1 MSRLGLQFG
10 TLEDSSQQHPYPEGS
25 HNLLEQWSLG
35 IKLQCE
41 NAVLIKNYRV
51 LYTLKY
57 SRPFIIGLQLLVQ
70 PFLDIYLSHK
80 SDPPIT
86 SHSFIF
92 CGYPD
97 FFFGLKVFPYF
108 ASFTSDSD
116 CESSSK
122 SKFECLLCQEFH
134 LPCALF
140 RNTLFPLD
148 IFHILNI
155 LRISSSVNCFLMS
168 FIQVSLFLVCR
179 VWLSV
184 PISERPSEKPVDQ
197 TKLCVLVLLYK
208 REHTLMVIS

>member
-51 LYTLKY
+51 LYTLKCL
-57 SRPFIIGLQLLVQ
+57 RPFIIGLQLLVQ

-92 CGYPD
+92 CGYPCPYNHKLLTREID
-97 FFFGLKVFPYF
+97 VFFHSFHSVHSLSSAPSR
-108 ASFTSDSD
+108 ASLTIFLRFTSL
-116 CESSSK
+116 SS
-122 SKFECLLCQEFH
+122 FNPQTG
-134 LPCALF
+134 
-140 RNTLFPLD
+140 N
-148 IFHILNI
+148 
-155 LRISSSVNCFLMS
+155 
-168 FIQVSLFLVCR
+168 QV
-179 VWLSV
+179 VW
-184 PISERPSEKPVDQ
+184 
-197 TKLCVLVLLYK
+197 
-208 REHTLMVIS
+208 

>member
-10 TLEDSSQQHPYPEGS
+10 SLEDNSQQHPYPEGS
-25 HNLLEQWSLG
+25 HDLLEQWSLG

-41 NAVLIKNYRV
+41 NAVLIKNYCV

-70 PFLDIYLSHK
+70 PFLDIYVSHK

-97 FFFGLKVFPYF
+97 FFFFFWP
-108 ASFTSDSD
+108 
-116 CESSSK
+116 ESLSLLCIIYLWFRLWQSPSK

-140 RNTLFPLD
+140 RNTLSFEHIPYFKYPEDFLFCELLPHVLYTSFL
-148 IFHILNI
+148 IF
-155 LRISSSVNCFLMS
+155 V
-168 FIQVSLFLVCR
+168 V
-179 VWLSV
+179 
-184 PISERPSEKPVDQ
+184 
-197 TKLCVLVLLYK
+197 
-208 REHTLMVIS
+208 

>member
-10 TLEDSSQQHPYPEGS
+10 SLEDSSQQHPYPEGS
-25 HNLLEQWSLG
+25 HDLLEQWSLG

-41 NAVLIKNYRV
+41 NAELIKNYCV

-57 SRPFIIGLQLLVQ
+57 SRPFIIGLQLFVQ

-80 SDPPIT
+80 SDPPVT

-97 FFFGLKVFPYF
+97 FFWP
-108 ASFTSDSD
+108 
-116 CESSSK
+116 ESLSLLCIVYLWFRLWQSPSK

-140 RNTLFPLD
+140 RNTLFPLN

-168 FIQVSLFLVCR
+168 FIQVSLFLLYR

-184 PISERPSEKPVDQ
+184 PIS
-197 TKLCVLVLLYK
+197 
-208 REHTLMVIS
+208 

>member
-51 LYTLKY
+51 LYTLKCL
-57 SRPFIIGLQLLVQ
+57 RPFIIGLQLLVQ

-97 FFFGLKVFPYF
+97 FFFFWARK
-108 ASFTSDSD
+108 SFLT
-116 CESSSK
+116 
-122 SKFECLLCQEFH
+122 LHH
-134 LPCALF
+134 LPLIQ
-140 RNTLFPLD
+140 T
-148 IFHILNI
+148 
-155 LRISSSVNCFLMS
+155 VNL
-168 FIQVSLFLVCR
+168 QVSLSLNVSFVRNFIYHVHYLEILSFL
-179 VWLSV
+179 
-184 PISERPSEKPVDQ
+184 
-197 TKLCVLVLLYK
+197 
-208 REHTLMVIS
+208 